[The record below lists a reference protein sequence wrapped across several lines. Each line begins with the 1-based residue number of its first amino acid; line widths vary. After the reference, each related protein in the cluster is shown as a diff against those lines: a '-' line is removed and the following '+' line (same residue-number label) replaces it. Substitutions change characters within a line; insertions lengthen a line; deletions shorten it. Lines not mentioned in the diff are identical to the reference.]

1 MVSHLIHR
9 QGAETQDVRS
19 SSKLERVFAANLL
32 NESVTT
38 DKNIEKKGAERQVLV
53 RSMRLEKVLKIFK
66 NGPNSPQK
74 TPQTTLFWSTN
85 GPKMALYVPR

>member
-1 MVSHLIHR
+1 M
-9 QGAETQDVRS
+9 RS

-66 NGPNSPQK
+66 NGPNSPPK
-74 TPQTTLFWSTN
+74 NTPNDPILVPN